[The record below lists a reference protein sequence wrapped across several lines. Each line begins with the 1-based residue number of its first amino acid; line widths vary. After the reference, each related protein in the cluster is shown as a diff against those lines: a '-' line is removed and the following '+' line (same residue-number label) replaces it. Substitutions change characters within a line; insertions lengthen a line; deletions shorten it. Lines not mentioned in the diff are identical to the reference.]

1 MASHLWVLAVNTH
14 EYSIIVSESDFI
26 RLMALQPTP
35 ALRAEIEQAIVVE
48 EDNIQDDVVR
58 MGSRVRY
65 HDAHTGVEREIVL
78 VFPDDADAARGRIS
92 VLTPVGSALLGLRV
106 GQHIDW
112 PFHDGAR
119 RRLSVIAVAQ
129 DAGRASGNRPAAA
142 DAPDVR
148 QA

>member
-1 MASHLWVLAVNTH
+1 MWILAVNMQ

-48 EDNIQDDVVR
+48 EDTIQGDVVR

-65 HDAHTGVEREIVL
+65 HDAHAGVERDIVL
-78 VFPDDADAARGRIS
+78 VFPDEADAARGRIS
-92 VLTPVGSALLGLRV
+92 VLTPVGSGLLGLRV

-112 PFHDGAR
+112 PFHDGAQ
-119 RRLSVIAVAQ
+119 RRLSVIAVEQ
-129 DAGRASGNRPAAA
+129 GAGRAFGNEPAAA
-142 DAPDVR
+142 DTPDLR
-148 QA
+148 HA